1 MDKIKIKNLE
11 VFAYHG
17 VLKEENVLGQKFIIS
32 LTMYADIKK
41 AGNSDELQYS
51 INYAEVSQFITE
63 YMKSHTHQLLEA
75 VAERLSKE
83 LLIHFTT
90 EYVELKKVKLE
101 IKKPWAPVLLPLETV
116 SVQIKRKWHT
126 VYLGIG
132 SNLGEKEENLRK
144 AIALL
149 EQDKYCR
156 VTKVSE
162 FIVTEPVGGVEQD
175 DFLNGA
181 LEIKTLYDPEE
192 VLGLIGKIEA
202 ELKRVRVVHWGPRT
216 IDLDIL
222 LYDNKIY
229 HSKDLTIPHKE
240 MHKRA
245 FVLEPM
251 AEIAPLKKHPVKGK
265 TMQELL
271 EEIEQ
276 EQFAE

>member
-32 LTMYADIKK
+32 LTMYTDIKK

-75 VAERLSKE
+75 VAEQLSKE
-83 LLIHFTT
+83 LLIRFTT
-90 EYVELKKVKLE
+90 EHVELKKVKLE

-132 SNLGEKEENLRK
+132 SNLGNKEENLKK

-149 EQDKYCR
+149 EQDRYCR
-156 VTKVSE
+156 VIKVSN
-162 FIVTEPVGGVEQD
+162 FIVTEPVGEVEQD

-192 VLGLIGKIEA
+192 LLELIGKIEC

-251 AEIAPLKKHPVKGK
+251 VEIAPLKKHPVKKK
-265 TMQELL
+265 TIQELL
-271 EEIEQ
+271 EEIK
-276 EQFAE
+276 

>member
-63 YMKSHTHQLLEA
+63 YMKSHTHQLLET
-75 VAERLSKE
+75 VAEQLSKE
-83 LLIHFTT
+83 LLIRFTT

-132 SNLGEKEENLRK
+132 SNLGDKEENLKK

-156 VTKVSE
+156 VIKVSD
-162 FIVTEPVGGVEQD
+162 FIVTEPVGEVEQD

-192 VLGLIGKIEA
+192 LLELIGKIES

-229 HSKDLTIPHKE
+229 HSKDLIIPHKE

-251 AEIAPLKKHPVKGK
+251 AEIAPFKKHPVKKK
-265 TMQELL
+265 TIQELL
-271 EEIEQ
+271 EEIK
-276 EQFAE
+276 

>member
-11 VFAYHG
+11 VFAHHG

-32 LTMYADIKK
+32 ITMYTDIIK
-41 AGNSDELQYS
+41 AGTSDELQYS
-51 INYAEVSQFITE
+51 INYAEVSQFVTE
-63 YMKSHTHQLLEA
+63 YMQAHTHRLLET
-75 VAERLSKE
+75 VAEQLSKE
-83 LLIHFTT
+83 LLLHFTT
-90 EYVELKKVKLE
+90 EHVELKKVKLE

-116 SVQIKRKWHT
+116 SVQVKRKWHT
-126 VYLGIG
+126 AYLGIG
-132 SNLGEKEENLRK
+132 SNLGDKEENLRK
-144 AIALL
+144 AMALL

-156 VTKVSE
+156 VTKVSD
-162 FIVTEPVGGVEQD
+162 FIITKPVGEVEQD

-181 LEIKTLYDPEE
+181 LEVKTLYHPEE
-192 VLGLIGKIEA
+192 LLELIGKIEK
-202 ELKRVRVVHWGPRT
+202 ELKRVRLVHWGPRT

-222 LYDNKIY
+222 LYDNQIY

-251 AEIAPLKKHPVKGK
+251 AKIAPLKVHPVKQK

-271 EEIEQ
+271 EEVGNG
-276 EQFAE
+276 F

>member
-32 LTMYADIKK
+32 VTMYTDVQR

-63 YMKSHTHQLLEA
+63 YMKKNTHRLLET
-75 VAERLSKE
+75 VAEQLSKE
-83 LLIHFTT
+83 LLLHFTT
-90 EYVELKKVKLE
+90 EHVELKKVKLE

-116 SVQIKRKWHT
+116 SVQVKRKWHT
-126 VYLGIG
+126 AYLGIG
-132 SNLGEKEENLRK
+132 SNLGDKEENLKK

-149 EQDKYCR
+149 EQDRFCR
-156 VTKVSE
+156 VAKISN
-162 FIVTEPVGGVEQD
+162 FIVTAPVGGVEQD

-181 LEIKTLYDPEE
+181 LEVKTLYHPEE
-192 VLGLIGKIEA
+192 LLELIGKIEM

-216 IDLDIL
+216 IDVDIL

-229 HSKDLTIPHKE
+229 HSKDLIIPHKE
-240 MHKRA
+240 MHKRE

-251 AEIAPLKKHPVKGK
+251 TEIAPFKIHPVKQK
-265 TMQELL
+265 TMEQLL
-271 EEIEQ
+271 EEINVKK
-276 EQFAE
+276 

>member
-11 VFAYHG
+11 VFAHHG

-32 LTMYADIKK
+32 VIMYTDIQK
-41 AGNSDELQYS
+41 AGNSDELRYS

-63 YMKSHTHQLLEA
+63 YMQKNTHRLLET
-75 VAERLSKE
+75 VAEQLSKE
-83 LLIHFTT
+83 LLLHFTKGD
-90 EYVELKKVKLE
+90 VELKKVKLE

-116 SVQIKRKWHT
+116 SVQVKRKWHT

-132 SNLGEKEENLRK
+132 SNLGDKEKNLK
-144 AIALL
+144 EAIVLL
-149 EQDKYCR
+149 EQDRYCR
-156 VTKVSE
+156 VTKISN
-162 FIVTEPVGGVEQD
+162 FIVTAPVGEVEQD

-181 LEIKTLYDPEE
+181 LEIKTLYNPEE
-192 VLGLIGKIEA
+192 LLELIGKIET

-222 LYDNKIY
+222 LYDNQIY
-229 HSKDLTIPHKE
+229 HSEDLIIPHKE

-251 AEIAPLKKHPVKGK
+251 TEIAPFKMHPVKQK
-265 TMQELL
+265 TIEELL
-271 EEIEQ
+271 EEVK
-276 EQFAE
+276 

>member
-132 SNLGEKEENLRK
+132 SNLGEKAENLRK